1 MPYRTNYEPYTS
13 QSFEM
18 KRELSTEE
26 ILYPLGTLYPHV
38 VALQL
43 QTDEYPWCKANHY
56 AGYDSSLS
64 VDEAS
69 EHYSTK
75 SMLRRNSGMCTCP
88 SSVAS
93 DFKSNQSDLSDKV
106 HMSHANVCADSTACR
121 IVSRI
126 RRLLNRD
133 ELRRRRQ
140 A

>member
-1 MPYRTNYEPYTS
+1 MSYRTNYEPYIS

-64 VDEAS
+64 VDEES

-75 SMLRRNSGMCTCP
+75 SMLRRNS
-88 SSVAS
+88 
-93 DFKSNQSDLSDKV
+93 
-106 HMSHANVCADSTACR
+106 DSTACR

-133 ELRRRRQ
+133 ELRRRRN